1 MSRLTRLAVVLLVSV
16 AGLLWW
22 RWPEPDADAAYQP
35 RDERPTWATDGP
47 AVLIDNAHWNSDTSA
62 EGLAGFTALLGA
74 DGYRVLPDGN
84 ATRAEMLADARIG
97 VVVNPRGLSGIAR
110 GVVAAL
116 GLPSLTFFDDEAL
129 WVQEMETTVQWVE
142 NGGSLLLV
150 VDEGPPAR
158 GALGLAARF
167 GVALRGRLVIDP
179 GHSEPRTPERLVF
192 SRENHLLG
200 SHPIVDGFP
209 GAPAVNRV
217 VTFGG
222 QALVPPPDASILL
235 LLGMSASEGSEA
247 GDAAAPARNPVAGL
261 AQALAFERG
270 RGRVVVL
277 GDATVITARV
287 ASDGQTVGL
296 GWPGS
301 NNERFA
307 RYIMRWLSR
316 RDDR

>member
-1 MSRLTRLAVVLLVSV
+1 MVLLVCV
-16 AGLLWW
+16 AALLWW
-22 RWPEPDADAAYQP
+22 RWPEQDPDAAYEP
-35 RDERPTWATDGP
+35 RAERPTWTTDGP
-47 AVLIDNAHWNSDTSA
+47 AVLIDDAHWNSDTSA
-62 EGLAGFTALLGA
+62 EGLTAFAALLGA

-110 GVVAAL
+110 GVGAAL
-116 GLPSLTFFDDEAL
+116 GLPPLTFFDDEAL

-142 NGGSLLLV
+142 NGGSLLLA

-167 GVALRGRLVIDP
+167 GVALRRRLVIDL

-235 LLGMSASEGSEA
+235 LLGMSASERAEA
-247 GDAAAPARNPVAGL
+247 GEAAADRLSVAGL
-261 AQALAFERG
+261 AQAIAIERG

-277 GDATVITARV
+277 GDAAVITARV